1 MSKAIR
7 FERQG
12 GPEVLQWMDVD
23 VGEPGAGELRIRHTA
38 AGLNFIDIYQRNG
51 LYPMDLPSGLGMEAA
66 GVVEAVG
73 PEVRDFKPGDR
84 IAYGFG
90 PPGGYAE
97 QRLIPAAKVVHL
109 PDEIDERT
117 AAAIMLKGMTAQYLL
132 HRTYPLKAGETVLV
146 HAAAGGVGTLL
157 CRWASHLGATVI
169 GTAGSPEKL
178 ELASRSGCHQ
188 VIDYRKED
196 FVERVR
202 EITDGEGVHVVYDG
216 VGKATFEGSLDC
228 LRRLGMMVSFGN
240 ASGPV
245 ESVKPLDLASRGSLF
260 FTRPSL
266 GHYIATREELEAT
279 TRSLFAAII
288 SGAIEVT
295 IGQTFAMADAAQ
307 AQMDLEARKTKG
319 ATVLLP

>member
-7 FERQG
+7 IEKQG
-12 GPEVLQWMDVD
+12 GPDVLQWVDVD
-23 VGEPGAGELRIRHTA
+23 VGEPGEGELRIRHTA

-51 LYPMDLPSGLGMEAA
+51 LYPMELPAGLGMEAA
-66 GVVEAVG
+66 GVVESVG
-73 PEVRDFKPGDR
+73 AGIAGFKPGDR

-97 QRLIPAAKVVHL
+97 ERLIPANKVVHL
-109 PDEIDERT
+109 PDEVDDRT

-132 HRTYPLKAGETVLV
+132 HRTYPLMAGETVLV

-157 CRWASHLGATVI
+157 CQWASHIGATVI
-169 GTAGSPEKL
+169 GTAGTDEKL
-178 ELASRSGCHQ
+178 EIARESGCHH
-188 VIDYRKED
+188 VINYRNED

-202 EITDGEGVHVVYDG
+202 EVTEGEGVHVVYDG

-228 LRRLGMMVSFGN
+228 LHRLGMMVSFGN

-245 ESVKPLDLASRGSLF
+245 EPVAPMELAKRGSLF
-260 FTRPSL
+260 LTRPSL

-279 TRSLFAAII
+279 TDSLFKAII
-288 SGAIEVT
+288 SGAVEVSV
-295 IGQTFAMADAAQ
+295 GQTYSLADAAQ

-319 ATVLLP
+319 TTILLP